1 MALFSLNFS
10 LLWVESHSTEE
21 IKWNGCNL
29 LKCQKIQD
37 VDVDVTVNDIW
48 FSCCSIPIDPPC
60 VSCLKICKVIIGH
73 QRAEDCVYSALYNP
87 FPLLAQL
94 WNCLIRMIKTIL
106 SPLLTGFI
114 LKCSPNS
121 RFVCFKIVAPDS
133 WHILCVLAR
142 QTRHLQNNKYETK
155 LPYNWTKTKTY
166 WTYTKNFGW

>member
-1 MALFSLNFS
+1 MPEDTICICKCKSKNYFVNL
-10 LLWVESHSTEE
+10 HSYRF
-21 IKWNGCNL
+21 
-29 LKCQKIQD
+29 D
-37 VDVDVTVNDIW
+37 A
-48 FSCCSIPIDPPC
+48 PR

-87 FPLLAQL
+87 FPLRAQL

-114 LKCSPNS
+114 LKCSPHS

-166 WTYTKNFGW
+166 WTYIYQEISVAGRASFFVLLLYQDMVSRWPRP